1 MKFTFSSP
9 DLNQFFLL
17 IKKIKDAKGVKIKIA
32 EIVKIKLLFNNIIKT
47 PINIMS
53 SINRFKTL

>member
-1 MKFTFSSP
+1 MLK
-9 DLNQFFLL
+9 
-17 IKKIKDAKGVKIKIA
+17 VKIKIA